1 MEKFLITGSQ
11 SGLGRFLHEY
21 FGGIGFHRNS
31 NLDQIK
37 KAGADFIIHCARRP
51 PESVT
56 SKSLFPFLEDNVL
69 LTEKL
74 VEIPHKKFIYI
85 SSVDVYPK
93 NSAVHSEEE
102 DISLESISDIYGLCK
117 LMSESI
123 VQKTCHNHLILRCA
137 SFLGAYARSNSLIKL
152 FEEENPS
159 LSLSAES
166 TLNYIRHSQV
176 AEFIKYASENNAQG
190 IYNVASSKN
199 ITLTCV
205 AETFKRKAR
214 FGSFVY
220 KVGAISNH
228 KISSVFPSFKQTSLD
243 IINQFIKEDLPK
255 RKNPA
260 KASLS

>member
-1 MEKFLITGSQ
+1 MAKFLITGSQ

-21 FGGIGFHRNS
+21 FVGIGFHRNS
-31 NLDQIK
+31 NFDQI
-37 KAGADFIIHCARRP
+37 KAGADFVVHCAARP
-51 PESVT
+51 PELVT

-93 NSAVHSEEE
+93 NLAVHSEEE
-102 DISLESISDIYGLCK
+102 NIPLESISDIYGLCK

-123 VQKTCHNHLILRCA
+123 VQKTCRNHLILRCA
-137 SFLGAYARSNSLIKL
+137 SFLGPYARSNSLIKL
-152 FEEENPS
+152 LEEENPL

-166 TLNYIRHSQV
+166 ALNYIRHNQI
-176 AEFIKYASENNAQG
+176 AEFIKYASENNVQG
-190 IYNVASSKN
+190 IYNATSSEN
-199 ITLTCV
+199 VTLARI

-214 FGSFVY
+214 FGSFTY
-220 KVGAISNH
+220 KAGTISNK
-228 KISSVFPSFKQTSLD
+228 KISSVSPSFEQTSLD
-243 IINQFIKEDLPK
+243 IIHQFIKEDLPK

-260 KASLS
+260 KANLS

>member
-1 MEKFLITGSQ
+1 MEKFIITGSQ

-21 FGGIGFHRNS
+21 LGGIGFHRNS
-31 NLDQIK
+31 HIDRIR
-37 KAGADFIIHCARRP
+37 AGADFIIHCAGRP
-51 PESVT
+51 PEAVT

-93 NSAVHSEEE
+93 NSVTHSEDE
-102 DISLESISDIYGLCK
+102 DISIESLSDFYGLSK

-123 VQKTCHNHLILRCA
+123 VQKNCRNSLILRCA
-137 SFLGAYARSNSLIKL
+137 SFLGHYSRANSLVKL
-152 FEEENPS
+152 FGEENPS

-166 TLNYIRHSQV
+166 TLNYVRHNQI

-190 IYNVASSKN
+190 IYNVTSGENVVLGRA
-199 ITLTCV
+199 
-205 AETFKRKAR
+205 AEAFKRKAH
-214 FGSFVY
+214 FGSFTY
-220 KVGAISNH
+220 KVGTVSNQ

-243 IINQFIKEDLPK
+243 VIHQFVKEDLPK

-260 KASLS
+260 KANLP